1 MKSVSRYGAFGKK
14 SSQSKLYDDRR
25 DAVPTPRARVGGE
38 RQQERDPRER
48 EVPHE
53 EAIEVV
59 AGVRVPHEDGHDA
72 ERRRREQS
80 RDRQRTAVRQ
90 YGRTPPT

>member
-1 MKSVSRYGAFGKK
+1 MKSVSRYGAFGKN
-14 SSQSKLYDDRR
+14 SSQRTLYA
-25 DAVPTPRARVGGE
+25 AVATFVPAPRARVGGE
-38 RQQERDPRER
+38 REQERNPRQR

-72 ERRRREQS
+72 ESRRREQS